1 MDRWMGLM
9 PDYYRDIREFEELMK
24 TLGEEARLLEIE
36 KERLLNNQFVLSSDE
51 GAIKRRETELG
62 IQSDPKQESL
72 DFRKKRIINRYSTKP
87 PFTIRYLQERLD
99 YLIGRGR
106 ANASVDP
113 QDFVLKVRTKIN
125 DASVFREVEHTV
137 HSIKP
142 ANLVY
147 HQETSLAGRDRDRR
161 AYLYDSHP
169 PLDQAGFLEGWTD
182 PICGEREGGTSKMII
197 SSFIQ
202 EVADYARDKIATVYL
217 NSSYQVEQVQ
227 KTFTGNT
234 VNLEYIVPKGAMDN
248 ISLIEL
254 KTSDDQLISRNEV
267 FIPITSDTVIKQTL
281 FVEEV

>member
-1 MDRWMGLM
+1 MFTLDRWMGLM

-62 IQSDPKQESL
+62 IQSDPNQESL

-147 HQETSLAGRDRDRR
+147 HQETSLQDGIGIGEHIYMTPIRRLTKLGSWKVGRTPF
-161 AYLYDSHP
+161 A
-169 PLDQAGFLEGWTD
+169 
-182 PICGEREGGTSKMII
+182 ERGK
-197 SSFIQ
+197 
-202 EVADYARDKIATVYL
+202 EVLVK
-217 NSSYQVEQVQ
+217 
-227 KTFTGNT
+227 
-234 VNLEYIVPKGAMDN
+234 
-248 ISLIEL
+248 
-254 KTSDDQLISRNEV
+254 
-267 FIPITSDTVIKQTL
+267 
-281 FVEEV
+281 